1 GAAADQY
8 AVDRLQ
14 IVEVD
19 RGVDWFFKQSRA
31 AARDQKQ
38 NERLFR
44 VVYAQNVQGLR
55 RRFQTTGVR
64 QWMSTDDYRQESR
77 RLPDDGVGRDQSSA
91 DAVAENFLHRPRH
104 RRARFADG
112 DDDDAFEPR
121 QLDRIFADLDVIA
134 LQPNERAHYRFNINR
149 RQRAMEDF

>member
-1 GAAADQY
+1 AVDIGDVERDLARARGCRREPPALDRRQEPPHDIHLRYYGAAADQY

-55 RRFQTTGVR
+55 GRFQTTGVGH
-64 QWMSTDDYRQESR
+64 WMSTDDYRQ
-77 RLPDDGVGRDQSSA
+77 
-91 DAVAENFLHRPRH
+91 
-104 RRARFADG
+104 
-112 DDDDAFEPR
+112 
-121 QLDRIFADLDVIA
+121 
-134 LQPNERAHYRFNINR
+134 
-149 RQRAMEDF
+149 